1 MRWMLRYMRGTVRIK
16 IRGNAAERFLNLLK
30 QNNIDFWDVEKLDEE
45 VYATILVKSFKKLIP
60 LRRKLRV
67 RIKMLYKK
75 GFPFLKHKYRKRI
88 GLVLGLVLFLVIINS
103 LSNFIYSIEINGGSE
118 ETRAKV
124 GRNLEEMGVKRG
136 LSFKDKDFF
145 VLSQQLVLN
154 TNELS
159 WASIN
164 KVGAKIFVN
173 INERTI
179 PQAVEDKKTPYNI
192 IAAKDGKIK
201 AIEALTGQRV
211 VVIGE
216 YVFKGD
222 LLISAFV
229 ETKKE
234 GLTQRIEHATGRV
247 VAETETDITFF
258 VPKNKT
264 VKVQN
269 SEPILKRY
277 IGFDF
282 LKIPL
287 NFKKPDGMADKESYD
302 KNLDLLYIELPVKI
316 YTDKYT
322 PYVESDFSFS
332 KEDAEQNLEI
342 QLKNH
347 LSTAFLGSNVINVEK
362 IFTEDGDRFILN
374 VKITADERIEVLK
387 AVETD

>member
-1 MRWMLRYMRGTVRIK
+1 MKRMLRYARGTVRIK
-16 IRGNAAERFLNLLK
+16 IRGNAAERFLNILK
-30 QNNIDFWDVEKLDEE
+30 QNYIDFWDVKKCDEE
-45 VYATILVKSFKKLIP
+45 IYVTILAKSFKKLIP

-67 RIKMLYKK
+67 RISLLDKK
-75 GFPFLKHKYRKRI
+75 GFPFLKHKYRKRV
-88 GLVLGLVLFLVIINS
+88 GLILGIALFLVVVNS
-103 LSNFIYSIEINGGSE
+103 LSNFIYSVEINGGSE
-118 ETRAKV
+118 EIRAKV
-124 GRNLEEMGVKRG
+124 GRNLESMGIKRG

-145 VLSQQLVLN
+145 VLSQRLILE

-173 INERTI
+173 ISERSI
-179 PQAVEDKKTPYNI
+179 PQAIDDKKTPCNI

-201 AIEALTGQRV
+201 SIEALTGQRV
-211 VVIGE
+211 VVTGQ

-234 GLTQRIEHATGRV
+234 GLTQRAEHATGRV
-247 VAETETDITFF
+247 VAETETEATFF

-269 SEPILKRY
+269 SEPVLKRY

-282 LKIPL
+282 FKIPL
-287 NFKKPDGMADKESYD
+287 NFKKNGGTADKESYC
-302 KNLDLLYIELPVKI
+302 KNLELLYIELPIKI

-332 KEDAEQNLEI
+332 REEAEQNLEL
-342 QLKNH
+342 QLKNYM
-347 LSTAFLGSNVINVEK
+347 STAFLGSSVINTEK
-362 IFTEDGDRFILN
+362 VFTEDGERFILN
-374 VKITADERIEVLK
+374 VKITADERIEALR
-387 AVETD
+387 AIETD